1 MPLKSV
7 FEKKGTVFFSLGILQ
22 EPEFREDPL
31 PEIMRFEI
39 P

>member
-1 MPLKSV
+1 MPRKSV
-7 FEKKGTVFFSLGILQ
+7 FEKEGNGFFSLGILQ